1 MKVPVRGFGVVLP
14 KASLWLCLFADAG
27 EVSRNGV
34 AGEGRCDLHVS
45 KETSLECESTQA
57 AGSAGS
63 QKKTVLSS
71 SVNVLLCLGIRKK
84 NKIAVITV
92 FFQVISVMSTH
103 GKEGSDFCKKRCAK
117 WTSDRSFSP
126 EAVSLSHLRRNS
138 RHVISKA

>member
-14 KASLWLCLFADAG
+14 KASLWLRLFADAG

-63 QKKTVLSS
+63 QKKLFCPAALTFCCALAFE
-71 SVNVLLCLGIRKK
+71 RK
-84 NKIAVITV
+84 T
-92 FFQVISVMSTH
+92 
-103 GKEGSDFCKKRCAK
+103 R
-117 WTSDRSFSP
+117 
-126 EAVSLSHLRRNS
+126 
-138 RHVISKA
+138 